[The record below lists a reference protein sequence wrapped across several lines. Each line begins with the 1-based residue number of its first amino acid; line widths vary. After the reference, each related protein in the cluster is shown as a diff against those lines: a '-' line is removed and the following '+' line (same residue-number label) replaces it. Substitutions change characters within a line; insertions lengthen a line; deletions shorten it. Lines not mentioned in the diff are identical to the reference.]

1 MQIKFRYMKKNRPA
15 NNNTEGRRNI
25 KQDNYAGYQ
34 LTKEKGLWIISCL
47 IIIPIKEDSH
57 TN

>member
-1 MQIKFRYMKKNRPA
+1 MKKNRPA

-25 KQDNYAGYQ
+25 KRDNYAGYQ

-57 TN
+57 TK